1 MWPSRNCHTRAVSPS
16 LAGHDDDKPRVI
28 FASHTRRRR
37 RGPNLDVLLLLLF
50 VFAAVV
56 LAIGG
61 LWMLDGA

>member
-1 MWPSRNCHTRAVSPS
+1 MS
-16 LAGHDDDKPRVI
+16 DDKPRVI

-37 RGPNLDVLLLLLF
+37 RGPNVDVLLLLLI

-61 LWMLDGA
+61 LWMLDGT